1 MISPLSSSEAV
12 HWFLIKS
19 TEKSWSQA
27 SRYKLDLIKLFSSTL
42 CPGDSHFGNLP
53 PNPPQHPLC
62 NVLHILQHQLLCPQS
77 RTVRPPLGMKIEHH
91 VVWQPSISQA
101 RVISRLP

>member
-1 MISPLSSSEAV
+1 MIRHEEIYNGTTSALSPSEALQ
-12 HWFLIKS
+12 WFHIKS

-62 NVLHILQHQLLCPQS
+62 NVLHILQHQLLRS
-77 RTVRPPLGMKIEHH
+77 EERRVGKEVRYW
-91 VVWQPSISQA
+91 V
-101 RVISRLP
+101 